1 MDKMQAKKDFL
12 KSRTDFISWI
22 KTYRKQLILI
32 GVSIP
37 TLIAIVLGVKSKD
50 ALMSVWQNLKEE
62 IRKSNLYSSK
72 WFEKAS
78 KIELDLEREKVRLE
92 YCSSGND
99 FSRACYLE
107 NLLRRFDNELSKRAW
122 GNETPHAPS
131 IHREHGWY
139 LPNDD

>member
-1 MDKMQAKKDFL
+1 MDKIQVKKEFL
-12 KSRTDFISWI
+12 KSRTALISWI
-22 KTYRKQLILI
+22 KVHRKQLILI

-37 TLIAIVLGVKSKD
+37 TLIAIVFGIKQKD
-50 ALMSVWQNLKEE
+50 ALMIIWQNLKEE
-62 IRKSNLYSSK
+62 IRKSNLYSRK
-72 WFEKAS
+72 WFENAS
-78 KIELDLEREKVRLE
+78 KMELDLEREKVRLE
-92 YCSSGND
+92 YCSSGDD

-122 GNETPHAPS
+122 GDEIPHAPR